1 MSTNRKL
8 TFALAGNPNSGKTTL
23 FNSLTGSDAYVGNWP
38 GVTVEK
44 RSGTYKHNDVEVD
57 IVDLPG
63 IYSLSP
69 YTPEE
74 IISRNFI
81 LNEHPDCVINII
93 DATNLERNLYMTTQI
108 LEMDVPV
115 VLALNMM
122 DSVKANGMEIDCD
135 GISKTL
141 GVPVVPVSALRETNL
156 SALIQKAIEV
166 AKEKREG
173 KSFWNYGDYTDVI
186 ANALAIYKKEE
197 IDNPLFHTMK
207 ALEGDEL
214 ENELHP
220 RAFEQIKAMN
230 IDVEA
235 FEADSA
241 DRRYKYITAELT
253 KYRTGAPVQEKTKL
267 SKSDKVDRVLTNRWA
282 AIPLMII
289 ILYVVFRLTFAENL
303 FYLAEMGVNFGE
315 GYVGA
320 ISWMVDGEE
329 FHPFAGLFYNEG
341 GICSPGAML
350 QHFWGEG
357 ADVGIQGIICTGIKS
372 LLQMWGAPEW
382 LIGFIYDGV
391 LNGIS
396 AVLGFVPQILLL
408 FLFFSILED
417 SGYMARIAFVLD
429 RLFRRFG
436 VSGRAFLPMIMG
448 LGCAVP
454 AMINTRTLATEKEKI
469 KTLRVIPFFTCGAK
483 TEFLL
488 VIAGA
493 VAASVLGLDASL
505 FTLSMYLLGFLLAV
519 VMVIVMNH
527 TTQREKV
534 PPFIMELPSYHL
546 PQPKALMLHVWDRG
560 KHYIQKAF
568 TVIFVSAVV
577 IWFLSSFTPNWIF
590 LPTADD
596 ALQLTDKDSI
606 LAHIGMIISPLFTPL
621 GFGNVQGGDYA
632 WTFSVASI
640 QGIVAKENVTATLEQ
655 LASLPSIGGSSFA
668 DIVDAANAT
677 GGTIT
682 TASLV
687 SFAVFNL
694 TTIPCFASVATAKSE
709 IQNKKLYI
717 GTLAFW
723 LCTSYVLGC
732 LTYLTFS
739 WTWTLS
745 ITLPVLALLF
755 VGMFLYNGR
764 KNKQEAVLA
773 A

>member
-1 MSTNRKL
+1 MAIEKKM

-23 FNSLTGSDAYVGNWP
+23 FNSLTGANAYVGNWP

-44 RSGTYKHNDVEVD
+44 RSGTYKNGDIEVD

-81 LNEHPDCVINII
+81 LDAHPDCVINII
-93 DATNLERNLYMTTQI
+93 DATNLERNLYMSTQI

-122 DSVKANGMEIDCD
+122 DSVKANGMEIDCA
-135 GISKTL
+135 GLAKAL
-141 GVPVVPVSALRETNL
+141 GVPVIPVSALRETNL
-156 SALIQKAIEV
+156 DELISEAIRV

-173 KSFWNYGDYTDVI
+173 KSFWNYGDYAEKIEAAV
-186 ANALAIYKKEE
+186 AIYKKEDV
-197 IDNPLFHTMK
+197 DNPLFHAMK
-207 ALEGDEL
+207 ALEGDDE
-214 ENELHP
+214 ESKLHEK
-220 RAFEQIKAMN
+220 AFEQIKELN
-230 IDVEA
+230 VDVES

-253 KYRTGAPVQEKTKL
+253 KYRTGAPVQEKSKL
-267 SKSDKVDRVLTNRWA
+267 SKSDKIDKVLTNRWL
-282 AIPLMII
+282 AIPLMIV
-289 ILYVVFRLTFAENL
+289 ILYVVFRLTFGENL
-303 FYLAEMGVNFGE
+303 FYLAQMGVDFGE
-315 GYVGA
+315 GYPGFIHWSV
-320 ISWMVDGEE
+320 SGEE
-329 FHPFAGLFYNEG
+329 FYPFAGLFFNEN
-341 GICSPGAML
+341 GINSPGAIL
-350 QHFWGEG
+350 QHLWGEG

-372 LLQMWGAPEW
+372 LLEIWGSPEW
-382 LIGFIYDGV
+382 LVSFIYDGV

-396 AVLGFVPQILLL
+396 AVLGFLPQILLL

-429 RLFRRFG
+429 RIFRRFG

-448 LGCAVP
+448 FGCAVP
-454 AMINTRTLATEKEKI
+454 AMINTRTLASEKEKI

-505 FTLSMYLLGFLLAV
+505 FTLGMYLTGFVMAI

-568 TVIFVSAVV
+568 TVIFISAVA

-590 LPTADD
+590 LPTADE
-596 ALQLTDKDSI
+596 ALALTDTDSI

-621 GFGNVQGGDYA
+621 GFGNAQGGQYA

-640 QGIVAKENVTATLEQ
+640 QGVVAKENVTATLEQ
-655 LASLPSIGGSSFA
+655 LAALPSIGGSAFE
-668 DIVDAANAT
+668 DIVFAANAT
-677 GGTIT
+677 GGHIT

-687 SFAVFNL
+687 AFAVFNL

-709 IQNKKLYI
+709 MPNKKLYI
-717 GTLAFW
+717 GTLLFW
-723 LCTSYVLGC
+723 IVSSYVLGC
-732 LTYLTFS
+732 LTYITFE
-739 WTWTLS
+739 WVWTLS
-745 ITLPVLALLF
+745 ITLPVLALAV
-755 VGMFLYNGR
+755 VGLYFYNGYR
-764 KNKQEAVLA
+764 NKKEAALA
-773 A
+773 